1 MSQVAVLNFRKTLLL
16 TCILL
21 LVFYSASILL
31 TTLNTQKNIVEDM
44 NSAFK
49 NVRSSSLWGVSVAI
63 TSNIGTHLKE
73 RQTLP
78 ADIYQ
83 GTIDVWGT
91 IGDGNSVNQELI
103 RKNMMLVKDYLN
115 ILKTNVVDL
124 LDTSNDRKSTLES
137 FVAQLELKYKD
148 SNLNLGELAIQLQNL
163 QNDLTATQEK
173 INALKTKIDV
183 DFKAFDSTSTNENI
197 KDYFDLKNEY
207 TYDRTYIIFINQFV
221 KQYTFLNWYNKKLLD
236 TLINN
241 KAALSTNSY
250 VVIPDSGGDLL
261 KSLNLL
267 YDEASYKAQKVKDTN
282 Q

>member
-1 MSQVAVLNFRKTLLL
+1 MLNSCPPQYFFEYWK
-16 TCILL
+16 
-21 LVFYSASILL
+21 S
-31 TTLNTQKNIVEDM
+31 
-44 NSAFK
+44 
-49 NVRSSSLWGVSVAI
+49 
-63 TSNIGTHLKE
+63 LKE
-73 RQTLP
+73 YLH
-78 ADIYQ
+78 Y
-83 GTIDVWGT
+83 
-91 IGDGNSVNQELI
+91 
-103 RKNMMLVKDYLN
+103 RKQRVKYRSKVTFFENLVLQ
-115 ILKTNVVDL
+115 LG
-124 LDTSNDRKSTLES
+124 SWKSTLES

-207 TYDRTYIIFINQFV
+207 TYDRTYMIFINQFV